1 MVSLGFCSYN
11 EEVYIIENDAKTKIS
26 WRKSLGFKILMP
38 TIITLVIGSLIQLII
53 TIKTGTDN
61 LLEEDRK
68 KSDLTATSVIKS
80 MQSMMLNGRAMDVEQ
95 WIDDLKT
102 IDKKEVAEIDI
113 LRLTGEVGF
122 KDNHTI
128 NDVNNR
134 LGGDSFERRKEGSA
148 PKKVDIDKAKF
159 DEAVRTGEKVFYYE
173 HKNGQRLLTQLTP
186 VENKSECEACHGNE
200 HKLRCVLRISTPLD
214 EIDRKIATNRWYMI
228 IISSVMTL
236 IVLTVIW
243 RVIKK
248 SATAPITGLVSL
260 MGGIAHGDLT
270 QKIDVTSEDEIGELS
285 ENANKMVEDINNAL
299 SQVLATTKM
308 VASSANEL
316 SKDSAQIVGGA
327 KSQSDKST
335 NVATAME
342 EMSATVTEIAKNS
355 GEAANAS
362 KEARDMAVKG
372 GDVVKKTLDGM
383 GRIASSVERSANT
396 IKVLEKSSAQIGEIV
411 KVIDDIADQT
421 NLLALNAA
429 IEAARAG
436 EQGRGFAVVAD
447 EVRKLAEKTSKAT
460 KEIADMIKG
469 IQVDTKNAVS
479 AMDEGTKEGKAGVS
493 LAIEAGAALDKIVE
507 TVKRVSDMIAQIATA
522 AEEQSATTEEITRNI
537 GSIAE
542 VSKDTMTKAEASS
555 SVTEEMKKLA
565 EELES
570 LVNRFKLRQN

>member
-1 MVSLGFCSYN
+1 M
-11 EEVYIIENDAKTKIS
+11 IENDAKTKIS

-134 LGGDSFERRKEGSA
+134 LGGDSFERRKEGLA

-248 SATAPITGLVSL
+248 SATGLITGIVNL
-260 MGGIAHGDLT
+260 MGDIANGDLT

-493 LAIEAGAALDKIVE
+493 LASEAGAALDKIVE
-507 TVKRVSDMIAQIATA
+507 TVKRGSDMIAHIATA

>member
-1 MVSLGFCSYN
+1 M
-11 EEVYIIENDAKTKIS
+11 IENDAKTKIS

-134 LGGDSFERRKEGSA
+134 LGGDSFERRKEGAA

-260 MGGIAHGDLT
+260 MGGIAQGDLT

>member
-1 MVSLGFCSYN
+1 M
-11 EEVYIIENDAKTKIS
+11 IENEGKTKIG
-26 WRKSLGFKILMP
+26 WRKSLGYKILMP
-38 TIITLVIGSLIQLII
+38 TIITLVIGSLIQLFI

-80 MQSMMLNGRAMDVEQ
+80 LQSMMLNGRAMDVEQ

-102 IDKKEVAEIDI
+102 IDKKDVTEIDMV
-113 LRLTGEVGF
+113 RLTGEVGF

-148 PKKVDIDKAKF
+148 PKKVDVDKARF

-173 HKNGQRLLTQLTP
+173 HKNGQRLFTQLTP
-186 VENKSECEACHGNE
+186 VENKTECHACHGEEN
-200 HKLRCVLRISTPLD
+200 KLRCVLRISTPLD

-228 IISSVMTL
+228 IISAVTTL

-260 MGGIAHGDLT
+260 MGDIAQGDLT
-270 QKIDVTSEDEIGELS
+270 RKIDVTSEDEIGELS
-285 ENANKMVEDINNAL
+285 ENANKMVNDMNNAL

-308 VASSANEL
+308 VTTSANEL
-316 SKDSAQIVGGA
+316 SKDSAQIVEGA
-327 KSQSDKST
+327 KNQSDKST

-342 EMSATVTEIAKNS
+342 EMSATVVEIAKNS

-460 KEIADMIKG
+460 KEIADMIKA

-493 LAIEAGAALDKIVE
+493 LANEAGAALDKIVE
-507 TVKRVSDMIAQIATA
+507 TVKKVSDMIAQIATA

-542 VSKDTMTKAEASS
+542 ISKDTMTKAEASS

-565 EELES
+565 EQLES
-570 LVNRFKLRQN
+570 LVNRFKLRQS

>member
-1 MVSLGFCSYN
+1 M
-11 EEVYIIENDAKTKIS
+11 IENEAKTKIS

-38 TIITLVIGSLIQLII
+38 TIITLVIGSLIQLLI

-95 WIDDLKT
+95 WLDDLKT

-134 LGGDSFERRKEGSA
+134 LGGDSFERRKEGPA

-159 DEAVRTGEKVFYYE
+159 DEAVRSGEKVFYYE

-186 VENKSECEACHGNE
+186 VENKPECEACHGNE
-200 HKLRCVLRISTPLD
+200 HKVRCVLRISTPLD
-214 EIDRKIATNRWYMI
+214 EIDNKIAMNRWYMI
-228 IISSVMTL
+228 IISAVMTL

-248 SATAPITGLVSL
+248 SATGPITGLVSL
-260 MGGIAHGDLT
+260 MGDIAHGDLT

-285 ENANKMVEDINNAL
+285 ENANKMVDDINNAL

-308 VASSANEL
+308 VTSSANEL
-316 SKDSAQIVGGA
+316 SKDSAQIVDGS

-342 EMSATVTEIAKNS
+342 EMSATVVEIAKNS

-383 GRIASSVERSANT
+383 GRIASSVEKSANT

-460 KEIADMIKG
+460 KEIADMIKV

-493 LAIEAGAALDKIVE
+493 LASEAGAALDKIVE

-542 VSKDTMTKAEASS
+542 VSKDTMAKAEASS

-565 EELES
+565 KELEN
-570 LVNRFKLRQN
+570 LINKFRLKQ

>member
-1 MVSLGFCSYN
+1 M
-11 EEVYIIENDAKTKIS
+11 IENDAKTKIS

-134 LGGDSFERRKEGSA
+134 LGGDSFERRKEGAA

-260 MGGIAHGDLT
+260 MGGIAQGDLT

-460 KEIADMIKG
+460 KEIADMIKA

-570 LVNRFKLRQN
+570 LVNRFKLRQ

>member
-1 MVSLGFCSYN
+1 M
-11 EEVYIIENDAKTKIS
+11 IENDAKTKIS

-260 MGGIAHGDLT
+260 MGGIAQGDLT

-570 LVNRFKLRQN
+570 LVNRFKLRQ

>member
-260 MGGIAHGDLT
+260 MGDIANGDLT

>member
-1 MVSLGFCSYN
+1 M
-11 EEVYIIENDAKTKIS
+11 IENEAKTKIS

-38 TIITLVIGSLIQLII
+38 TIITLVIGSLIQLFI

-148 PKKVDIDKAKF
+148 PKKADVDKVKF

-186 VENKSECEACHGNE
+186 VENKEECQACHGNE
-200 HKLRCVLRISTPLD
+200 HKVRCVLRISTPLD
-214 EIDRKIATNRWYMI
+214 EIDKKIAMNRWFMI

-236 IVLTVIW
+236 IILTVIW

-248 SATAPITGLVSL
+248 SATTPIAGLVSL
-260 MGGIAHGDLT
+260 MGDIAHGDLT

-285 ENANKMVEDINNAL
+285 ENANKMVDDINNTL

-308 VASSANEL
+308 VTSSANEL
-316 SKDSAQIVGGA
+316 SKDSAQIVDGA

-507 TVKRVSDMIAQIATA
+507 TVKRVSEMIAQIATA

>member
-1 MVSLGFCSYN
+1 MIKN
-11 EEVYIIENDAKTKIS
+11 EAKTKIS

-38 TIITLVIGSLIQLII
+38 TIITLVIGSLIQLFI

-80 MQSMMLNGRAMDVEQ
+80 LQSMMLNGRAMDVEQ

-148 PKKVDIDKAKF
+148 PKKADVDKVKF
-159 DEAVRTGEKVFYYE
+159 DDAVRSGEKVFYYE

-186 VENKSECEACHGNE
+186 VENKEECQACHGNE
-200 HKLRCVLRISTPLD
+200 HKVRCVLRISTPLD
-214 EIDRKIATNRWYMI
+214 EIDKKIAMNRWFMI

-248 SATAPITGLVSL
+248 SATAPIAGLVSL
-260 MGGIAHGDLT
+260 MGDIAHGDLT

-285 ENANKMVEDINNAL
+285 ENANKMVDDINNTL

-308 VASSANEL
+308 VTSSANEL
-316 SKDSAQIVGGA
+316 SKDSAQIVDGA

-493 LAIEAGAALDKIVE
+493 LAIEAGTALDKIVE
-507 TVKRVSDMIAQIATA
+507 TVKKVSDMIAQIATA

>member
-1 MVSLGFCSYN
+1 MDKGEVTTKKRGLSNSLGY
-11 EEVYIIENDAKTKIS
+11 
-26 WRKSLGFKILMP
+26 KILMP

-53 TIKTGTDN
+53 TIKTGTNN

-68 KSDLTATSVIKS
+68 KSDLTATSIIKS
-80 MQSMMLNGRAMDVEQ
+80 LQSMMLNGRAMDVEQ
-95 WIDDLKT
+95 WLDDLKT

-113 LRLTGEVGF
+113 VRLTGEPGF

-128 NDVNNR
+128 DDVNKR
-134 LGGDSFERRKEGSA
+134 LGGETFQRRKDSPSA
-148 PKKVDIDKAKF
+148 KKIEIDKAKF
-159 DEAVRTGEKVFYYE
+159 DEAVRTGEKVSYYE

-186 VENKSECEACHGNE
+186 VENKSECQACHGDE

-214 EIDRKIATNRWYMI
+214 EIDKKIATNRWYMI
-228 IISSVMTL
+228 IMSAVMTL

-260 MGGIAHGDLT
+260 MGDIAHGDLT
-270 QKIDVTSEDEIGELS
+270 QKIDVISEDEIGELS
-285 ENANKMVEDINNAL
+285 ENANKMVDDINNAL

-308 VASSANEL
+308 VTSSANEL
-316 SKDSAQIVGGA
+316 SKDSAQIVDGA

-396 IKVLEKSSAQIGEIV
+396 IKILEKSSAQIGEIV

-460 KEIADMIKG
+460 KEIADMIKA

-493 LAIEAGAALDKIVE
+493 LASEAGAALDKIVE

-542 VSKDTMTKAEASS
+542 VSKDTMAKAEASS

-570 LVNRFKLRQN
+570 LVNRFKLRQG

>member
-1 MVSLGFCSYN
+1 M
-11 EEVYIIENDAKTKIS
+11 IENDAKTKIS

-214 EIDRKIATNRWYMI
+214 EIDNKIAMNRWYMI

-260 MGGIAHGDLT
+260 MGGIAQGDLT

-570 LVNRFKLRQN
+570 LVNRFKLRQ

>member
-1 MVSLGFCSYN
+1 
-11 EEVYIIENDAKTKIS
+11 
-26 WRKSLGFKILMP
+26 MP

-260 MGGIAHGDLT
+260 MGDIANGDLT

-570 LVNRFKLRQN
+570 LVNRFKLRQ

>member
-1 MVSLGFCSYN
+1 M
-11 EEVYIIENDAKTKIS
+11 IENDAKTKIS

-260 MGGIAHGDLT
+260 MGDIANGDLT

>member
-1 MVSLGFCSYN
+1 M
-11 EEVYIIENDAKTKIS
+11 IENDAKTKIS

-134 LGGDSFERRKEGSA
+134 LGGDSFERRKEGLA

-260 MGGIAHGDLT
+260 MGGIAQGDLT

-570 LVNRFKLRQN
+570 LVNRFKLRQ

>member
-1 MVSLGFCSYN
+1 M
-11 EEVYIIENDAKTKIS
+11 IENDAKTKIS

-134 LGGDSFERRKEGSA
+134 LGGDSFERRKEGAA

-260 MGGIAHGDLT
+260 MGGIAQGDLT

-570 LVNRFKLRQN
+570 LVNRFKLRQ

>member
-1 MVSLGFCSYN
+1 M
-11 EEVYIIENDAKTKIS
+11 IENDAKTKIS

-260 MGGIAHGDLT
+260 MGDIANGDLT

-570 LVNRFKLRQN
+570 LVNRFKLRQ

>member
-1 MVSLGFCSYN
+1 M
-11 EEVYIIENDAKTKIS
+11 IENEAKTKIS

-38 TIITLVIGSLIQLII
+38 TIITLVIGSLIQLFI

-80 MQSMMLNGRAMDVEQ
+80 LQSMMLNGRAMDVEQ
-95 WIDDLKT
+95 WLDDLKT
-102 IDKKEVAEIDI
+102 IDKKDVTDIDMV
-113 LRLTGEVGF
+113 RLTGEPGF

-128 NDVNNR
+128 DDVNKR
-134 LGGDSFERRKEGSA
+134 LGGETFERRKEGSA
-148 PKKVDIDKAKF
+148 PKKADIDKAKF

-186 VENKSECEACHGNE
+186 IENKTECQACHGDE

-228 IISSVMTL
+228 IISAVMTF
-236 IVLTVIW
+236 IVLIVIW

-248 SATAPITGLVSL
+248 SATGPITGLVSL
-260 MGGIAHGDLT
+260 MGDIAHGDLT
-270 QKIDVTSEDEIGELS
+270 RKIDVTSEDEIGELS
-285 ENANKMVEDINNAL
+285 ENANKMVDDINNAL

-308 VASSANEL
+308 VTSSANEL
-316 SKDSAQIVGGA
+316 SKDSAQIVDGA

-335 NVATAME
+335 DVATAME
-342 EMSATVTEIAKNS
+342 EMSATVVEIAKNS

-460 KEIADMIKG
+460 KEIADMIKA

-493 LAIEAGAALDKIVE
+493 LANEAGAALDKIVE

-522 AEEQSATTEEITRNI
+522 AEEQSATTEEITLNI

-542 VSKDTMTKAEASS
+542 VSKDTMAKAEASS

-570 LVNRFKLRQN
+570 LVNRFKLRQG